1 MAGWHHRLNGHEF
14 EWTPGVG
21 DGQGS
26 LACCNSWGRKESD
39 TTEQLTEL
47 NWIFHYI
54 YVYMYQLLYLFICW
68 WTSRLFQCLPAAT
81 KSLHLCLTLC
91 DPHRWQPIRLRHPW
105 DSPGKNTG
113 VGCHFLLQKKTWKTL
128 KCILLT
134 ERSQSEKVTYG
145 MVLTKWKGKT
155 VKIFKKKSVV
165 DKGMMNR
172 CSREDFQGSENTVHD
187 NIMMDICY
195 YTFV

>member
-26 LACCNSWGRKESD
+26 LACCNSWGHKESD
-39 TTEQLTEL
+39 TTERLTEL

-91 DPHRWQPIRLRHPW
+91 DPHRWQPIRLRHTW

-113 VGCHFLLQKKTWKTL
+113 VGCHFLLQYKK
-128 KCILLT
+128 
-134 ERSQSEKVTYG
+134 
-145 MVLTKWKGKT
+145 
-155 VKIFKKKSVV
+155 VKIESEVVQLCPTLGDPMDCSLPGFSVH
-165 DKGMMNR
+165 GI
-172 CSREDFQGSENTVHD
+172 FQARVLEWGAIAFSVS
-187 NIMMDICY
+187 M
-195 YTFV
+195 F